1 MKIFYVLFFILVSNS
16 SMSHECILQGTSAKE
31 ITIYNSCK
39 EDKSKN
45 KSSNKDLNNMLL
57 KKQLKKLKRENN
69 NLKNQL
75 LDLKIRL
82 SNILNRINSYID

>member
-1 MKIFYVLFFILVSNS
+1 MKIFYVLFFILVSS
-16 SMSHECILQGTSAKE
+16 PSMSHECVLQGTSAKE

-39 EDKSKN
+39 ADKSKN

-57 KKQLKKLKRENN
+57 KKQLKKLKIENN
-69 NLKNQL
+69 NLKNKL

-82 SNILNRINSYID
+82 GNILNRINSYID